1 MNKKHITLIIL
12 VIIFGI
18 FFNSCNHHKS
28 HHKLISIP
36 KNAKPL
42 PKALFITTGIN
53 FNEEDPALPP
63 AIVLAIQ
70 ELGKNGIPVKLED
83 RDILFKKEELS
94 KYQILILLTAKDI
107 HDADRKFSLSYMT
120 DAELNIIKQFVR
132 EGGFLISGDNIGRN
146 TYEGDDRILE
156 KGELNPENYAL
167 SEVYGLILKEMN
179 MKGYEVTGLKK
190 AFKGEK
196 KAGYDDDLWITT
208 GVKALS
214 DQLDTLAV
222 WQHGQNI
229 YPAITRNNYGKG
241 MSYLIALSDWLV
253 PANDDGE
260 ASIAQIEKFY
270 EQVAQEYYNQNNLPV
285 RQNIWPN
292 GCDAAF
298 AVSFNAGDTLPSY
311 KFVLDKLR
319 NQNINP
325 TFFVNGTIKD
335 RIRKYLKKQEVD
347 LASSGYSYAD
357 YAVLDFAD
365 ATQDILLNKM
375 VWQEK
380 FKGFRFPY
388 TTPSYKGMQAL
399 SNNNYMYESSIS
411 ANNID
416 FIHGSVVPYNLV
428 LSGDDFYQTTN
439 ILEIAPTYHD
449 DYFFIG
455 KLKTN
460 EYKTPKQLQ
469 NDILRYRQYLQDYW
483 SYAVKPNKGLMLV
496 LAHPDLTGHNEQTFA
511 ALQSIIDTVK
521 NQNVWITGLPEVMDY
536 YYNNY
541 RVSLFV
547 KNDNKQTKLYIRT
560 ENDAGI
566 KNYSVQLTF
575 KPKSVAST
583 IGDAEIK
590 EINNRYFIVFDA
602 VNGQLVTI
610 GKK

>member
-1 MNKKHITLIIL
+1 MNKKYITLTVL
-12 VIIFGI
+12 VIIAGI
-18 FFNSCNHHKS
+18 FFNACRHDKS
-28 HHKLISIP
+28 HRKQISIS

-42 PKALFITTGIN
+42 PKALFITTGIS
-53 FNEEDPALPP
+53 FTEEDPALPS

-83 RDILFKKEELS
+83 RNVLFKKDELS

-107 HDADRKFSLSYMT
+107 HDTDRKFSLSYMT
-120 DAELNIIKQFVR
+120 DAELNAIKQFVR
-132 EGGFLISGDNIGRN
+132 EGGFLVSGDNVGRN

-167 SEVYGLILKEMN
+167 SEIYGLILKEMN
-179 MKGYEVTGLKK
+179 MKGYEVIGLERT
-190 AFKGEK
+190 FIGEK
-196 KAGYDDDLWITT
+196 KAGYDNDIWVTT
-208 GVKALS
+208 GVKAVS
-214 DQLDTLAV
+214 GQLDTLAL
-222 WQHGQNI
+222 WQNGQNT

-253 PANDDGE
+253 PTNDDGE

-270 EQVAQEYYNQNNLPV
+270 EQVAQDYYEQNDLPV

-311 KFVLDKLR
+311 KFVLDKLKH
-319 NQNINP
+319 QHINP

-335 RIRKYLKKQEVD
+335 RIRKYLKNQKVD
-347 LASSGYSYAD
+347 LASSGYSYAN
-357 YAVLDFAD
+357 YAVMDFAD
-365 ATQDILLNKM
+365 ATQNILLNEV

-388 TTPSYKGMQAL
+388 TTPSYKAMLAL
-399 SNNNYMYESSIS
+399 SNNDYTYESSIS

-460 EYKTPKQLQ
+460 EYKTPQQLQ
-469 NDILRYRQYLQDYW
+469 NDILRYSQYLQDYW
-483 SYAVKPNKGLMLV
+483 NYAVKPNKGLMLV
-496 LAHPDLTGHNEQTFA
+496 LAHPDLTGRNEQTFA

-521 NQNVWITGLPEVMDY
+521 NQNVWITGLPEIMDY
-536 YYNNY
+536 YKNNF
-541 RVSLFV
+541 RVSLFA
-547 KNDNKQTKLYIRT
+547 KSGKGQIKLYIRT
-560 ENDAGI
+560 ENNASI
-566 KNYSVQLTF
+566 KNYSVRLTF
-575 KPKSVAST
+575 KPTSVSST
-583 IGDAEIK
+583 IGNAEIK
-590 EINNRYFIVFDA
+590 EINNGHIVVFDA
-602 VNGQLVTI
+602 INGQLITI
-610 GKK
+610 RK